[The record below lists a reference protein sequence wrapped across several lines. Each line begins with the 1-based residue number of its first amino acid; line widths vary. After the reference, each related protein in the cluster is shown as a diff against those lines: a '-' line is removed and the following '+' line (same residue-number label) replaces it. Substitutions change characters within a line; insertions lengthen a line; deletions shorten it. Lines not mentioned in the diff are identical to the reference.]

1 MFIIIKLT
9 IQLCDHASQKNP
21 LNSLIAR
28 CSKCLSPPFMAECAE
43 SFEVMFGKLLTKIIY
58 KTISCTIADDAK
70 GQYREFL
77 KRLRKTS
84 LNFLN
89 STNETKDLTPS
100 LEISCWELQNTKA
113 CVKFSNYI
121 DSFPGIVKIVSFL

>member
-1 MFIIIKLT
+1 MFLIIKLT
-9 IQLCDHASQKNP
+9 IQLCAHASQKSP

-77 KRLRKTS
+77 K
-84 LNFLN
+84 
-89 STNETKDLTPS
+89 
-100 LEISCWELQNTKA
+100 A
-113 CVKFSNYI
+113 VKENKSEFSEFNKR
-121 DSFPGIVKIVSFL
+121 DQGLDTFP